1 MAQNKRKK
9 VLITGGTGFIG
20 SNFVYKFL
28 EYGYDV
34 HLIVRPE
41 SNFWRI
47 EPVVKRLKLHYINL
61 LDTEET
67 EKFVTTLNP
76 QIILHFATYGAY
88 QSKQQDI
95 KLTVDTNL
103 LGTVNLVNACSKIK
117 FDCFINTG
125 SSSEYGI
132 KNHPMKETDILS
144 PVNLYGI
151 TKAAATM
158 YCQYVSRKFDLPIVT
173 MRPFAVYGYF
183 EDKDRLIPTIIR
195 ACLTN
200 SDLNLSNPNYV
211 RDFIFI
217 EDIIGAYLKVI
228 KNIKKI
234 QGEIFNI
241 GSGRQYKVS
250 QVVTLIKKL
259 TFSSIKPHYGA
270 VSPAQLE
277 PKKWLADI
285 SKAKHFLNWYPKY
298 NLEKGIKDTIK
309 WFQKYPSYY
318 E

>member
-1 MAQNKRKK
+1 
-9 VLITGGTGFIG
+9 
-20 SNFVYKFL
+20 
-28 EYGYDV
+28 
-34 HLIVRPE
+34 
-41 SNFWRI
+41 
-47 EPVVKRLKLHYINL
+47 
-61 LDTEET
+61 
-67 EKFVTTLNP
+67 
-76 QIILHFATYGAY
+76 
-88 QSKQQDI
+88 
-95 KLTVDTNL
+95 
-103 LGTVNLVNACSKIK
+103 
-117 FDCFINTG
+117 
-125 SSSEYGI
+125 
-132 KNHPMKETDILS
+132 
-144 PVNLYGI
+144 
-151 TKAAATM
+151 
-158 YCQYVSRKFDLPIVT
+158 
-173 MRPFAVYGYF
+173 
-183 EDKDRLIPTIIR
+183 
-195 ACLTN
+195 
-200 SDLNLSNPNYV
+200 V